1 MKVSIEDVRMRRAL
15 ENIRETVQAET
26 DALIDPDCRECNPDW
41 QEPDVVML
49 NGLLGFLDAALDALP
64 VEEEDD
70 EETLP
75 EEGNFERKG
84 EF

>member
-1 MKVSIEDVRMRRAL
+1 MKVSIEDVKMRRAL

-26 DALIDPDCRECNPDW
+26 DALIDPDCRECNPEW
-41 QEPDVVML
+41 QAPDVAML
-49 NGLLGFLDAALDALP
+49 NGLLGFLDAALDTLP

-70 EETLP
+70 EETWP
-75 EEGNFERKG
+75 KEWNVERKG